1 MRLINLLVKVVS
13 CARKR
18 GCAIKREGAVFGTF
32 TVFDHSWRCKFS
44 NLVLVDILWHNSTL
58 VLSTKS

>member
-32 TVFDHSWRCKFS
+32 TVYIIPIADRHVHGRDGAVKTVA
-44 NLVLVDILWHNSTL
+44 LVW
-58 VLSTKS
+58 